1 MVSNQSNYFEILI
14 SVLHFLFFLR
24 FFPHLHKRKKCPT
37 YKFIRSYTLTYALL
51 GTSKYVP
58 IAKPYL
64 GKPSSKKPFL
74 HSGRLSKL
82 SSTIRNTNSSLTN
95 LPASISVLISFPE
108 AKNLT
113 FATNKKTTILQFSF
127 T

>member
-1 MVSNQSNYFEILI
+1 MEVELRSKMFHWPNIPNRYANQTNYLLI
-14 SVLHFLFFLR
+14 
-24 FFPHLHKRKKCPT
+24 K
-37 YKFIRSYTLTYALL
+37 
-51 GTSKYVP
+51 
-58 IAKPYL
+58 KPYR

-108 AKNLT
+108 VKNFVKIICHFDELSSSLT
-113 FATNKKTTILQFSF
+113 WLDGLQLDSEGYLICRN
-127 T
+127 